1 MKIFTMKSQTA
12 SIVGK
17 PLISWILAGNYKL
30 KLLLLL
36 TVCITVL
43 IRIVP
48 LEMQKRIV
56 NQAISMKA
64 FELLLAYCGIYLAAV
79 VIAAALKYLTSYLQ
93 TVIGQRAL
101 TAMRKELY
109 HHVLRLPLNF
119 FRKTQPGMVVQAF
132 ASELATA
139 GDFVGMAI
147 AIPLTSV
154 LSLIAFTVYLL
165 WLNPLLAIVSFAV
178 YPIAVLVLPALQR
191 GATKHNKKRVDVSRE
206 FSGKIAE
213 VIAGIHEIQGNAAYH
228 IESNKFGALADRLEK
243 NRIAWNLYRQAIK
256 VTSNFFTSFSPFI
269 ILILGGYLTIH
280 GQLQLG
286 ALVAFLSAQEKL
298 FDPWRELID
307 IYQAWQEAS
316 VSYRRTMEY
325 FEVVPEHIV
334 EPADRDPY
342 RLGGK
347 IDVDRLSF
355 TTEEGIQLLD
365 DIQFSLKPGEQLA
378 LIGFSGSG
386 KSTLA
391 HCIAQLY
398 RYSAGHIRI
407 DDREVSDLTKKDIA
421 ANLGIIFQSPFIF
434 DGSIEENLLYG
445 CTSNLAGDGMNAS
458 QLLPNVDEKIEV
470 LQQTGIFPDVL
481 RFGLNSVLDLNDYAH
496 LIPGLIRVRRKLA
509 RRLSSRLTEHVE
521 FFDKEKYLFYSSVA
535 KNLTFGS
542 SIQESFHENY
552 LAANAYFI
560 EFLNSV
566 NLAEPLTKLGGE
578 LCLQTMDILQK
589 LPLDEPIFFEHSLIS
604 RNEMEQFEKLA
615 VRLKKSGRQMLSAA
629 ENQKLLDLSLRFI
642 PGKHIMVALPAALE
656 KQILRARTAF
666 RKKITIDLPDA
677 FSFYRKTDYIPSH
690 TILNNVFFGRLK
702 TSNPQVQDTINE
714 QIVQLL
720 IEEDLLETIL
730 LIGMQFQVGTKGD
743 RLSGGQRQ
751 KLAIARAFLK
761 KPNILIMDE
770 ATSALDNRS
779 QGLIQK
785 VLDTR
790 WKGQTTLIAVVHRL
804 DIIKGYDK
812 IGVMKSGKL
821 EEMGSY
827 SELMEKRGLMYEL
840 VSGRK

>member
-1 MKIFTMKSQTA
+1 MKNQTTPIVKKSL
-12 SIVGK
+12 V
-17 PLISWILAGNYKL
+17 SWIIAGNYKL

-36 TVCITVL
+36 TVCVTVL
-43 IRIVP
+43 VRIIP

-56 NQAISMKA
+56 NQAISLKA
-64 FELLLAYCGIYLAAV
+64 FELLLIYCGIYLAAV
-79 VIAAALKYLTSYLQ
+79 VVAAALKYLTSYLQ
-93 TVIGQRAL
+93 TVIGQQAL
-101 TAMRKELY
+101 TDMRKELY
-109 HHVLRLPLNF
+109 YHVLRLPLYF
-119 FRKTQPGMVVQAF
+119 FRRTQPGMVVQSF
-132 ASELATA
+132 VSELATA

-154 LSLIAFTVYLL
+154 LSLIAFTLYLL
-165 WLNPLLAIVSFAV
+165 WLNPLLAVVSFAV
-178 YPIAVLVLPALQR
+178 YPAALLVLPALQR
-191 GATKHNKKRVDVSRE
+191 GANKQNQKRVDMSRE

-213 VIAGIHEIQGNAAYH
+213 TISGIHEIQGNAAYH
-228 IESNKFGALADRLEK
+228 IENSKFGALADRLQII
-243 NRIAWNLYRQAIK
+243 RIAWNLYRQGMK
-256 VTSNFFTSFSPFI
+256 VSSNFFTSFSPFI
-269 ILILGGYLTIH
+269 IFILGGYLTIH

-307 IYQAWQEAS
+307 IYQAYQEAS

-325 FEVVPEHIV
+325 FDVAPEHIV
-334 EPADRDPY
+334 DPEGRDPY

-347 IDVDRLSF
+347 IDVDSLSF
-355 TTEEGIQLLD
+355 RTEEGIQLLD
-365 DIQFSLKPGEQLA
+365 GIHFSLEPGQQLA
-378 LIGFSGSG
+378 LVGFSGSG

-398 RYSAGHIRI
+398 RYTAGHIRI
-407 DDREVSDLTKKDIA
+407 DDREVAELTKKDIA
-421 ANLGIIFQSPFIF
+421 SNLGIIFQTPFIF

-445 CTSNLAGDGMNAS
+445 CTSKLEGTGMNSS
-458 QLLPNVDEKIEV
+458 QLLPNIDEKIEV

-481 RFGLNSVLDLNDYAH
+481 RFGLNSVLNLNGDSH
-496 LIPGLIRVRRKLA
+496 LIPGLIRIRRKLA
-509 RRLSSRLTEHVE
+509 RRLSGRLAEHVE
-521 FFDKEKYLFYSSVA
+521 FFDKEKYLTYSTVA

-542 SIQESFHENY
+542 SIQESFRENN
-552 LAANAYFI
+552 LAANAYFVR
-560 EFLNSV
+560 FLNSAD
-566 NLAEPLTKLGGE
+566 LAEPLTKLGSE

-589 LPLDEPIFFEHSLIS
+589 LPLSEPFFFEDSPIS
-604 RNEMEQFEKLA
+604 RNEMEEFAKIA
-615 VRLKKSGRQMLSAA
+615 GHLKKSGRQMLSN
-629 ENQKLLDLSLRFI
+629 EGNQKLLDLALRFI
-642 PGKHIMVALPAALE
+642 PGRHKMVALPAALE
-656 KQILRARTAF
+656 KQILGARTEF
-666 RKKITIDLPDA
+666 RKKITVDIPDA
-677 FSFYRKTDYIPSH
+677 FSFYRKTDYIPSQ

-702 TSNPQVQDTINE
+702 TSNPKVQDTINE

-730 LIGMQFQVGTKGD
+730 HIGMQFQVGTKGD

-779 QGLIQK
+779 QALIQK
-785 VLDTR
+785 VLDTHWR
-790 WKGQTTLIAVVHRL
+790 GETTLIAVVHRL
-804 DIIKGYDK
+804 DIIKGFDK
-812 IGVMKSGKL
+812 IGVMKAGKL

-827 SELMEKRGLMYEL
+827 DELMGKKGLLYEL